1 MTIVDREEV
10 VAALDEEWEA
20 LADLAGAL
28 EPDEWSRE
36 TDCPGWTVKDQFA
49 HVLGVESMLLGR
61 QTPDVAL
68 ASSVPHVRNEL
79 GRVNELWIS
88 SHRDQPVTE
97 LLADMGEVIISRRA
111 ALATMTQDDFDAEA
125 MTPAGPD
132 TYGRFMQIRV
142 MDQWLHEQDVRHA
155 TGRFGHLEGRA
166 PQFTLAE
173 ISLGLGFSL
182 AKNVQVPKGKSV
194 RFELT
199 GPIADR
205 IDMAVGDRAERVDRL
220 PGTPTTTIEV
230 PGDTFLRIAA
240 GRLPDGEAA
249 KAATRIDGDRTLGE
263 QVLDGLAFT
272 I

>member
-28 EPDEWSRE
+28 EPDEWDRP
-36 TDCPGWTVKDQFA
+36 TDCPGWSVKDQFS

-61 QTPDVAL
+61 EAPDVAL

-79 GRVNELWIS
+79 GRVNELWITGY
-88 SHRDQPVTE
+88 RTQPVTE
-97 LLADMGEVIISRRA
+97 LLADLGEVIISRRA
-111 ALATMTQDDFDAEA
+111 ALATMTQEDFDVET
-125 MTPAGPD
+125 MTPAGKD

-142 MDQWLHEQDVRHA
+142 MDQWLHEQDIRHA
-155 TGRFGHLEGRA
+155 TGRFGHLDGWA
-166 PQFTLAE
+166 PSFTLAE
-173 ISLGLGFSL
+173 IKLGLGFAL
-182 AKNVQVPKGKSV
+182 GKKIGVPKGKSV
-194 RFELT
+194 RFDLT
-199 GPIADR
+199 GPISER
-205 IDMAVGDRAERVDRL
+205 IDMAVGDRAEQVEQL
-220 PGTPTTTIEV
+220 PGKPTTTIQL

-240 GRLPDGEAA
+240 GRLPDGEPA
-249 KAATRIDGDRTLGE
+249 KAATKIDGDRALGE